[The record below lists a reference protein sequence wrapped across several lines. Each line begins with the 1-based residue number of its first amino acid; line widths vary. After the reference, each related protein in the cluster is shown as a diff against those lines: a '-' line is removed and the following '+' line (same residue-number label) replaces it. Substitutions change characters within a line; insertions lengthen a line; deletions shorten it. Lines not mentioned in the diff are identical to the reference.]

1 MKALAS
7 FVMRGPSQSAMAVTG
22 LTMLTLIFPFVG
34 ILGSACVGLVF
45 LRQGGSGGLKTLLL
59 STLAMALLMGVIFGN
74 PLMITTAVLLV
85 LWIPVAMLGMVLR
98 NTRSLAITTQTAI
111 GFGLLVVLIQYIVL
125 SDPAAFWQQYLQ
137 PVGERFVDSGLLD
150 QTQSLQLVEQMSL
163 VMCGAV
169 AVVFML
175 QLLCSL
181 YLARWWQAQLYNPGG
196 FANEFHQL
204 RVHWL
209 LGVVGALAL
218 LLLLLPGEN
227 APAIVSCS
235 GTVVLGVLFLQ
246 GLAVAHGV
254 FNGMK
259 SAQPWLVV
267 TYILLFV
274 FMPQMVVVLTS
285 IGLMDV
291 WIDFRTRFKEGQS
304 G

>member
-1 MKALAS
+1 
-7 FVMRGPSQSAMAVTG
+7 
-22 LTMLTLIFPFVG
+22 MLSLIFPFIG
-34 ILGSACVGLVF
+34 ILGSACIGLVF
-45 LRQGGSGGLKTLLL
+45 LRQGPSGGIKTLLL
-59 STLAMALLMGVIFGN
+59 STLAIALLLGVIFSN
-74 PLMITTAVLLV
+74 PLMAIGILLV

-98 NTRSLAITTQTAI
+98 NTRSLAFTTQAAI

-137 PVGERFVDSGLLD
+137 PLGERFVVAGLLD
-150 QTQSLQLVEQMSL
+150 QAQSLKLVEQMSV

-175 QLLCSL
+175 QLLFSL
-181 YLARWWQAQLYNPGG
+181 YLARWWQAMLYNPGG
-196 FANEFHQL
+196 FATEFHQL

-209 LGVVGALAL
+209 VGIVGALAL
-218 LLLLLPGEN
+218 LLLMLPGESI
-227 APAIVSCS
+227 PAIFSCL

-254 FNGMK
+254 FKGMK
-259 SAQPWLVV
+259 SAQLWLVV
-267 TYILLFV
+267 TYILLIV
-274 FMPQMVVVLTS
+274 FMPQMVMVLTS

-291 WIDFRTRFKEGQS
+291 WIDFRTRFKVGQN

>member
-7 FVMRGPSQSAMAVTG
+7 FVMRGPSQSAMAATG
-22 LTMLTLIFPFVG
+22 LTMLSLIFPFIG

-45 LRQGGSGGLKTLLL
+45 LRQGASSGLKTLLL
-59 STLAMALLMGVIFGN
+59 STLAIALLMGVILSN
-74 PLMITTAVLLV
+74 PLMAVGVLLV
-85 LWIPVAMLGMVLR
+85 LWIPIAMLGMVLR
-98 NTRSLAITTQTAI
+98 NTMSLTFTTQIAI

-125 SDPAAFWQQYLQ
+125 NDPAAFWQQYLQ
-137 PVGERFVDSGLLD
+137 PVGERFVDAGLLD
-150 QTQSLQLVEQMSL
+150 QAQSLQLIEQMSV

-175 QLLCSL
+175 QLLFSL
-181 YLARWWQAQLYNPGG
+181 YLARWWQAMLYNPGG
-196 FANEFHQL
+196 FATEYHQL
-204 RVHWL
+204 RVHKL
-209 LGVVGALAL
+209 VGIVGALAL
-218 LLLLLPGEN
+218 LLLMLPGEN
-227 APAIVSCS
+227 APAILGCA

-254 FNGMK
+254 FKGMK
-259 SAQPWLVV
+259 SAQLWLIA

-274 FMPQMVVVLTS
+274 FMPQMVVVLTT

-291 WIDFRTRFKEGQS
+291 WIDFRTRFTEGQS